1 MPNIYQ
7 IELNLKGD
15 LNTKLDQAIQK
26 AQNLKSITNK
36 IGARGGSFNNPAGGG
51 RGYNPYPHIPER
63 YMSDFRRLNYWLYR
77 QNGFSNRGLFS
88 NIDRIFQ
95 SRQRLSNN
103 FIANSFTYSGWQR
116 NLGNFANLI
125 GAVGKAALQAVPLLK
140 PFIGAIGAIGG
151 VAAGVAVGGGL
162 LYRFGKNQLLS
173 ESTAQAI
180 SNSAQYK
187 MAQLGQGTS
196 YSSLYNAATRIT
208 EQTGGSRA
216 GLVSLMN
223 TMSGLTIGNTKL
235 TQKDA
240 QWFGEVA
247 AKISA
252 VSGRDL
258 QLVGLNLQQL
268 LTTWQGIDMKELF
281 KAVPLI
287 EKYVFDLRA
296 QSKNKGDDIY
306 SFIRENPQALIEAFS
321 RFMGQFQLPKVGVV
335 KGRMQLSDEN
345 LEIAKLKYLERFYED
360 VGNVY
365 QNINFALENLYK
377 SLGEN
382 YNNSIYQDMLTSF
395 DNFVYMLT
403 KTISG
408 IANTADGFV
417 KSIRDVFNGKALIRF
432 LQLPQYIQHRLSG
445 YNDSD
450 AWKYAQADWN
460 RWFGSG
466 VDTSQYKRNIYRDFA
481 KANLLSGDYLTD
493 KYSMNEKGIL
503 SPSTSG
509 RKIRFRLNNNSVE
522 YILNK
527 LENSPLLRDRDLLE
541 RISKGEE
548 AAKWEAIKLLVR
560 DSTSAPNIDSVG
572 DETGRMKD
580 LSKGSKSLII
590 NFNKSIVDMDNHINT
605 TDPSTIMSE
614 IEDYVTRAIAR
625 GLNIAFNQATPL
637 T

>member
-15 LNTKLDQAIQK
+15 LNAKLDDAIKK
-26 AQNLKSITNK
+26 AQNLKSITNN
-36 IGARGGSFNNPAGGG
+36 IGGRGGSFNNPAGG
-51 RGYNPYPHIPER
+51 RRYNPYPHIPES
-63 YMSDFRRLNYWLYR
+63 YMRDFRRLNYWLYR
-77 QNGFSNRGLFS
+77 KDGLSNRGLFS
-88 NIDRIFQ
+88 NIDRAFQ
-95 SRQRLSNN
+95 ARQRLTNN

-125 GAVGKAALQAVPLLK
+125 GAVGKAALQAVPLIK
-140 PFIGAIGAIGG
+140 PLIGAIGAIGG
-151 VAAGVAVGGGL
+151 VAGGVALGGGL

-180 SNSAQYK
+180 SNSAQYR
-187 MAQLGQGTS
+187 MAQLGQGTA
-196 YSSLYNAATRIT
+196 YSSLYNTATRIT

-223 TMSGLTIGNTKL
+223 TLSGLTLGNTKL

-296 QSKNKGDDIY
+296 QSRNKGEDIY

-321 RFMGQFQLPKVGVV
+321 RFMTQFQLPKVGVV

-345 LEIAKLKYLERFYED
+345 LEIKKLEYLERFYED

-365 QNINFALENLYK
+365 QNINFSLEKLYQ
-377 SLGEN
+377 SLGSN
-382 YNNSIYQDMLTSF
+382 YEGSIYQDMLTSF

-417 KSIRDVFNGKALIRF
+417 KSIRNVFNGNALMSF
-432 LQLPQYIQHRLSG
+432 FQLPQYIQHRLSG
-445 YNDSD
+445 HNDSD

-460 RWFGSG
+460 RWFGTG
-466 VDTSQYKRNIYRDFA
+466 VDTSKYKGNIYRDLA

-493 KYSMNEKGIL
+493 KYSMDEKGIL

-509 RKIRFRLNNNSVE
+509 QKIRFRLNNNSVE

-541 RISKGEE
+541 RISKGDKE
-548 AAKWEAIKLLVR
+548 AKWEAIKLLVR
-560 DSTSAPNIDSVG
+560 DSSSSPKIDSVG

-605 TDPSTIMSE
+605 TDPSTIMRE
-614 IEDYVTRAIAR
+614 IEDYVSQAIAR

>member
-15 LNTKLDQAIQK
+15 LNAKLDDAIKK
-26 AQNLKSITNK
+26 AQNLKSITNN
-36 IGARGGSFNNPAGGG
+36 IGGRGGSFNNPAGG
-51 RGYNPYPHIPER
+51 RRYNPYPHIPES
-63 YMSDFRRLNYWLYR
+63 YMRDFRRLNYWLYR
-77 QNGFSNRGLFS
+77 KDGLSNRGLFS
-88 NIDRIFQ
+88 NIDRAFQ
-95 SRQRLSNN
+95 ARQRLTNN

-125 GAVGKAALQAVPLLK
+125 GAVGKAALQAVPLIK
-140 PFIGAIGAIGG
+140 PLIGAIGAIGG
-151 VAAGVAVGGGL
+151 VAGGIALGGGL

-180 SNSAQYK
+180 SNSAQYR
-187 MAQLGQGTS
+187 MAQLGQGTA
-196 YSSLYNAATRIT
+196 YSSLYNTATRIT

-223 TMSGLTIGNTKL
+223 TLSGLTLGNTKL

-258 QLVGLNLQQL
+258 QIVGLNLQQL

-296 QSKNKGDDIY
+296 QSRNKGEDIY

-321 RFMGQFQLPKVGVV
+321 RFMTQFQLPKVGVV

-345 LEIAKLKYLERFYED
+345 LEIKKLEYLERFYED

-365 QNINFALENLYK
+365 QNINFSLEKLYQ
-377 SLGEN
+377 SLGSN
-382 YNNSIYQDMLTSF
+382 YEGSIYQDMLTSF

-417 KSIRDVFNGKALIRF
+417 KSIRNVFNGNALMRF
-432 LQLPQYIQHRLSG
+432 FQLPQYIQHRLSG
-445 YNDSD
+445 HNDSD

-460 RWFGSG
+460 RWFGTG
-466 VDTSQYKRNIYRDFA
+466 VDTSKYKGNIYRDLA

-509 RKIRFRLNNNSVE
+509 QKIRFRLNNNSVE

-541 RISKGEE
+541 RISKGDKE
-548 AAKWEAIKLLVR
+548 AKWEAIKLLVR
-560 DSTSAPNIDSVG
+560 DSSSSPKIDSVG

-605 TDPSTIMSE
+605 TDPSTIMRE
-614 IEDYVTRAIAR
+614 IEDYVSQAIAR

>member
-15 LNTKLDQAIQK
+15 LNAKLDDAIKK
-26 AQNLKSITNK
+26 AQNLKSITNN
-36 IGARGGSFNNPAGGG
+36 IGGRGGSFNNPAGG
-51 RGYNPYPHIPER
+51 RRYNPYPHIPES
-63 YMSDFRRLNYWLYR
+63 YMRDFRRLNYWLYR
-77 QNGFSNRGLFS
+77 KDGLSNRGLFS
-88 NIDRIFQ
+88 NIDRAFQ
-95 SRQRLSNN
+95 ARQRLTNN

-125 GAVGKAALQAVPLLK
+125 GSVGKAALQAVPLIK
-140 PFIGAIGAIGG
+140 PLIGAIGAIGG
-151 VAAGVAVGGGL
+151 VAGGVALGGGL

-180 SNSAQYK
+180 SNSAQYR
-187 MAQLGQGTS
+187 MAQLGQGTA
-196 YSSLYNAATRIT
+196 YSSLYNTATRIT

-223 TMSGLTIGNTKL
+223 TLSGLTLGNTKL

-296 QSKNKGDDIY
+296 QSRNKGEDIY

-321 RFMGQFQLPKVGVV
+321 RFMTQFQLPKVGVV

-345 LEIAKLKYLERFYED
+345 LEIKKLEYLERFYED

-365 QNINFALENLYK
+365 QNINFSLEKLYQ
-377 SLGEN
+377 SLGSN
-382 YNNSIYQDMLTSF
+382 YEGSIYQDMLTSF

-417 KSIRDVFNGKALIRF
+417 KAIRNVFNGNALMRF
-432 LQLPQYIQHRLSG
+432 FQLPQYIQHRLSG
-445 YNDSD
+445 HNDSD

-460 RWFGSG
+460 RWFGTG
-466 VDTSQYKRNIYRDFA
+466 VDTSKYKGNIYRDLA

-509 RKIRFRLNNNSVE
+509 QKIRFRLNNNSVE

-541 RISKGEE
+541 RISKGDKE
-548 AAKWEAIKLLVR
+548 AKWEAIKLLVR
-560 DSTSAPNIDSVG
+560 DSSSSPKIDSVG

-605 TDPSTIMSE
+605 TDPSTIMRE
-614 IEDYVTRAIAR
+614 IEDYVSQAIAR

>member
-15 LNTKLDQAIQK
+15 LNAKLDDAIKK
-26 AQNLKSITNK
+26 AQNLKSITNN
-36 IGARGGSFNNPAGGG
+36 IGGRGGSFNNPAGG
-51 RGYNPYPHIPER
+51 RRYNPYPHIPES
-63 YMSDFRRLNYWLYR
+63 YMRDFRRLNYWLYR
-77 QNGFSNRGLFS
+77 KDGLSNRGLFS
-88 NIDRIFQ
+88 NIDRAFQ
-95 SRQRLSNN
+95 ARQRLTNN

-125 GAVGKAALQAVPLLK
+125 GAVGKAALQAVPLIK
-140 PFIGAIGAIGG
+140 PLIGAIGAIGG
-151 VAAGVAVGGGL
+151 VAGGIALGGGL

-180 SNSAQYK
+180 SNSAQYR
-187 MAQLGQGTS
+187 MAQLGQGTA
-196 YSSLYNAATRIT
+196 YSSLYNTATRIT

-223 TMSGLTIGNTKL
+223 TLSGLTLGNTKL

-296 QSKNKGDDIY
+296 QSRNKGEDIY

-321 RFMGQFQLPKVGVV
+321 RFMTQFQLPKVGVV

-345 LEIAKLKYLERFYED
+345 LEIKKLEYLERFYED

-365 QNINFALENLYK
+365 QNINFSLEKLYQ
-377 SLGEN
+377 SLGSN
-382 YNNSIYQDMLTSF
+382 YEGSIYQDMLTSF

-417 KSIRDVFNGKALIRF
+417 KSIRNVFNGNALMRF
-432 LQLPQYIQHRLSG
+432 FQLPQYIQHRLSG
-445 YNDSD
+445 HNDSD

-460 RWFGSG
+460 RWFGTG
-466 VDTSQYKRNIYRDFA
+466 VDTSKYKGNIYRDLA

-509 RKIRFRLNNNSVE
+509 QKIRFRLNNNSVE

-541 RISKGEE
+541 RISKGDKE
-548 AAKWEAIKLLVR
+548 AKWEAIKLLVR
-560 DSTSAPNIDSVG
+560 DSSSSPKIDSVG

-605 TDPSTIMSE
+605 TDPSTIMRE
-614 IEDYVTRAIAR
+614 IEDYVSQAIAR

>member
-15 LNTKLDQAIQK
+15 LNAKLDDAIKK
-26 AQNLKSITNK
+26 AQNLKSITNN
-36 IGARGGSFNNPAGGG
+36 IGGRGGSFNNPAGG
-51 RGYNPYPHIPER
+51 RRYNPYPHIPES
-63 YMSDFRRLNYWLYR
+63 YMRDFRRLNYWLYR
-77 QNGFSNRGLFS
+77 KDGFSNRGLFS
-88 NIDRIFQ
+88 NIDRAFQ
-95 SRQRLSNN
+95 ARQRLTNN

-125 GAVGKAALQAVPLLK
+125 GAVGKAALQAVPLIK
-140 PFIGAIGAIGG
+140 PLIGAIGAIGG
-151 VAAGVAVGGGL
+151 VAGGVALGGGL
-162 LYRFGKNQLLS
+162 LYRFGRNQLLS

-180 SNSAQYK
+180 SNSAQYR
-187 MAQLGQGTS
+187 MAQLGQGAA
-196 YSSLYNAATRIT
+196 YSNLYNTATRIT

-223 TMSGLTIGNTKL
+223 TLSGLTLGNTKL

-258 QLVGLNLQQL
+258 QIVGLNLQQL

-296 QSKNKGDDIY
+296 QSKNKGEDIY

-321 RFMGQFQLPKVGVV
+321 RFMTQFQLPKVGVV

-345 LEIAKLKYLERFYED
+345 LEIKKLEYLERFYED

-365 QNINFALENLYK
+365 QNINFSLEKLYQ
-377 SLGEN
+377 SLGSN
-382 YNNSIYQDMLTSF
+382 YEGSIYQDMLTSF

-417 KSIRDVFNGKALIRF
+417 KSIRNVFNGNALMRF
-432 LQLPQYIQHRLSG
+432 FQLPQYIQHRLSG
-445 YNDSD
+445 HNDSD

-460 RWFGSG
+460 RWFGAG
-466 VDTSQYKRNIYRDFA
+466 VDTSKYKGNIYRDLA

-509 RKIRFRLNNNSVE
+509 QKIRFRLNNNSVE

-541 RISKGEE
+541 RISKGDKE
-548 AAKWEAIKLLVR
+548 AKWEAIKLLVR
-560 DSTSAPNIDSVG
+560 DSSSSPKIDSVG

-605 TDPSTIMSE
+605 TDPSTIMRE
-614 IEDYVTRAIAR
+614 IEDYVSQAIAR

>member
-15 LNTKLDQAIQK
+15 LNAKLDDAIKK
-26 AQNLKSITNK
+26 AQNLKSITNN
-36 IGARGGSFNNPAGGG
+36 IGGRGGSFNNPAGG
-51 RGYNPYPHIPER
+51 RRYNPYPHIPES
-63 YMSDFRRLNYWLYR
+63 YMRDFRRLNYWLYR
-77 QNGFSNRGLFS
+77 KDWLSNRGSFS
-88 NIDRIFQ
+88 NIDRAFQ
-95 SRQRLSNN
+95 ARQRLTNN

-125 GAVGKAALQAVPLLK
+125 GAVGKAALQAVPLIK
-140 PFIGAIGAIGG
+140 PLIGAIGAIGG
-151 VAAGVAVGGGL
+151 VAGGVALGGGL

-180 SNSAQYK
+180 SNSAQYR
-187 MAQLGQGTS
+187 MAQLGQGTA
-196 YSSLYNAATRIT
+196 YSSLYNTATRIT

-223 TMSGLTIGNTKL
+223 TLSGLTLGNTKL

-258 QLVGLNLQQL
+258 QIVGLNLQQL

-296 QSKNKGDDIY
+296 QSKNKGEDIY

-321 RFMGQFQLPKVGVV
+321 RFMTQFQLPKVGVV

-345 LEIAKLKYLERFYED
+345 LEIKKLEYLERFYED

-365 QNINFALENLYK
+365 QNINFSLEKLYQ
-377 SLGEN
+377 SLGSN
-382 YNNSIYQDMLTSF
+382 YEGSIYQDMLTSF

-417 KSIRDVFNGKALIRF
+417 KSIRNVFNGNALMRF
-432 LQLPQYIQHRLSG
+432 FQLPQYIQHRLSG
-445 YNDSD
+445 HNDSD

-460 RWFGSG
+460 RWFGTG
-466 VDTSQYKRNIYRDFA
+466 VDTSKYKGNIYRDLA

-509 RKIRFRLNNNSVE
+509 QKIRFRLNNNSVE

-541 RISKGEE
+541 RISKGDKG
-548 AAKWEAIKLLVR
+548 AKWEAIKLLVR
-560 DSTSAPNIDSVG
+560 DSSSSPKIDSVG

-605 TDPSTIMSE
+605 TDPSTIMRE
-614 IEDYVTRAIAR
+614 IEDYVSQAIAR

>member
-15 LNTKLDQAIQK
+15 LNAKLDDAIKK
-26 AQNLKSITNK
+26 AQNLKSITNN
-36 IGARGGSFNNPAGGG
+36 IGGRGGSFNNPAGG
-51 RGYNPYPHIPER
+51 RRYNPYPHIPES
-63 YMSDFRRLNYWLYR
+63 YMRDFRRLNYWLYR
-77 QNGFSNRGLFS
+77 KDGLSNRGLFS
-88 NIDRIFQ
+88 NIDRAFQ
-95 SRQRLSNN
+95 ARQRLTNN

-125 GAVGKAALQAVPLLK
+125 GAVGKAALQAVPLIK
-140 PFIGAIGAIGG
+140 PLIGAIGAIGG
-151 VAAGVAVGGGL
+151 VAGGVALGGGL

-180 SNSAQYK
+180 SNSAQYR
-187 MAQLGQGTS
+187 MAQLGQGTA
-196 YSSLYNAATRIT
+196 YSSLYNTATRIT

-223 TMSGLTIGNTKL
+223 TLSGLTLGNTKL

-240 QWFGEVA
+240 QWFGELA

-296 QSKNKGDDIY
+296 QSKNKGEDIY
-306 SFIRENPQALIEAFS
+306 SFIRENPQALVEAFS
-321 RFMGQFQLPKVGVV
+321 RFMTQFQLPKVGVV

-345 LEIAKLKYLERFYED
+345 LEIKKLEYLERFYED

-365 QNINFALENLYK
+365 QNINFSLEKLYQ
-377 SLGEN
+377 SLGSN
-382 YNNSIYQDMLTSF
+382 YEGSIYQDMLTSF

-417 KSIRDVFNGKALIRF
+417 KSIRNVFNGNALMRF
-432 LQLPQYIQHRLSG
+432 FQLPQYIQHRLSG
-445 YNDSD
+445 HNDSD

-466 VDTSQYKRNIYRDFA
+466 VDTSKYKGNIYRDLA

-509 RKIRFRLNNNSVE
+509 QKIRFRLNNNSVE

-541 RISKGEE
+541 RISKGDKE
-548 AAKWEAIKLLVR
+548 AKWEAIKLLVR
-560 DSTSAPNIDSVG
+560 DSSSSPKIDSVG

-605 TDPSTIMSE
+605 TDPSTIMRE
-614 IEDYVTRAIAR
+614 IEDYVSQAIAR

>member
-15 LNTKLDQAIQK
+15 LNAKLDDAIKK
-26 AQNLKSITNK
+26 AQNLKSITNN
-36 IGARGGSFNNPAGGG
+36 IGGRGGSFNNPAGG
-51 RGYNPYPHIPER
+51 RRYNPYPHIPES
-63 YMSDFRRLNYWLYR
+63 YMRDFRRLNYWLYR
-77 QNGFSNRGLFS
+77 KDGLSNRGLFS
-88 NIDRIFQ
+88 NIDRAFQ
-95 SRQRLSNN
+95 ARQRLTNN

-125 GAVGKAALQAVPLLK
+125 GAVGKAALQAVPLIK
-140 PFIGAIGAIGG
+140 PLIGAIGAIGG
-151 VAAGVAVGGGL
+151 VAGGVALGGGL

-180 SNSAQYK
+180 SNSAQYR
-187 MAQLGQGTS
+187 MAQLGQGAS
-196 YSSLYNAATRIT
+196 YSNLYNTATRIT

-223 TMSGLTIGNTKL
+223 TLSGLTLGNTKL

-258 QLVGLNLQQL
+258 QIVGLNLQQL

-287 EKYVFDLRA
+287 EKYVFDLRE
-296 QSKNKGDDIY
+296 QSKNKGEDIY

-321 RFMGQFQLPKVGVV
+321 RFMTQFQLPKVGVV

-345 LEIAKLKYLERFYED
+345 LEIKKLEYLERFYED

-365 QNINFALENLYK
+365 QNINFSLEKLYQ
-377 SLGEN
+377 SLGSN
-382 YNNSIYQDMLTSF
+382 YEGSIYQDMLTSF

-417 KSIRDVFNGKALIRF
+417 KSIRDVFNGNALMRF
-432 LQLPQYIQHRLSG
+432 FQLPQYIQHRLSG
-445 YNDSD
+445 HNDSD

-460 RWFGSG
+460 RWFGTG
-466 VDTSQYKRNIYRDFA
+466 EDTSKYKGNIYRDLA

-493 KYSMNEKGIL
+493 KYSMDEKGIL

-509 RKIRFRLNNNSVE
+509 QKIRFRLNNNSVE

-541 RISKGEE
+541 RISKGDKE
-548 AAKWEAIKLLVR
+548 AKWEAIKLLVR
-560 DSTSAPNIDSVG
+560 DSSSSPKIDSVG

-605 TDPSTIMSE
+605 TDPSTIMRE
-614 IEDYVTRAIAR
+614 IEDYVSQAIAR

>member
-15 LNTKLDQAIQK
+15 LNAKLDDAIKK
-26 AQNLKSITNK
+26 AQNLKSITNN
-36 IGARGGSFNNPAGGG
+36 IGGRGGSFNNPAGG
-51 RGYNPYPHIPER
+51 RRYNPYPHIPES
-63 YMSDFRRLNYWLYR
+63 YMRDFRRLNYWLYR
-77 QNGFSNRGLFS
+77 KDGLSNRGLFS
-88 NIDRIFQ
+88 NIDRAFQ
-95 SRQRLSNN
+95 ARQRLTNN

-125 GAVGKAALQAVPLLK
+125 GAVGKAALQAVPLIK
-140 PFIGAIGAIGG
+140 PLIGAIGAIGG
-151 VAAGVAVGGGL
+151 VAGGVALGGGL

-180 SNSAQYK
+180 SNSAQYR
-187 MAQLGQGTS
+187 MAQLGQGTA
-196 YSSLYNAATRIT
+196 YSSLYNTATRIT

-223 TMSGLTIGNTKL
+223 TLSGLTLGNTKL

-296 QSKNKGDDIY
+296 QSRNKGEDIY

-321 RFMGQFQLPKVGVV
+321 RFMTQFQLPKVGVV

-345 LEIAKLKYLERFYED
+345 LEIKKLEYLERFYED

-365 QNINFALENLYK
+365 QNINFSLEKLYQ
-377 SLGEN
+377 SLGSN
-382 YNNSIYQDMLTSF
+382 YEGSIYQDMLTSF

-417 KSIRDVFNGKALIRF
+417 KSIRNVFNGNALMRF
-432 LQLPQYIQHRLSG
+432 FQLPQYIQHRLSG
-445 YNDSD
+445 HNDSD

-466 VDTSQYKRNIYRDFA
+466 VDTSKYKGNIYRDFA
-481 KANLLSGDYLTD
+481 KTNLLSGDYLTD
-493 KYSMNEKGIL
+493 KYSMDEKGIL

-509 RKIRFRLNNNSVE
+509 QKIRFRLNNNSVE

-541 RISKGEE
+541 RISKGDKE
-548 AAKWEAIKLLVR
+548 AKWEAIKLLVR
-560 DSTSAPNIDSVG
+560 DSSSSPKIDSVG

-605 TDPSTIMSE
+605 TDPSTIMRE
-614 IEDYVTRAIAR
+614 IEDYVSQAIAR

>member
-15 LNTKLDQAIQK
+15 LNAKLDDAIKK
-26 AQNLKSITNK
+26 AQNLKSITNN
-36 IGARGGSFNNPAGGG
+36 IGGRGGSFNNPAGG
-51 RGYNPYPHIPER
+51 RRYNPYPHIPES
-63 YMSDFRRLNYWLYR
+63 YMRDFRRLNYWLYR
-77 QNGFSNRGLFS
+77 KDGLSNRGLFS
-88 NIDRIFQ
+88 NIDRAFQ
-95 SRQRLSNN
+95 ARQRLTNN

-125 GAVGKAALQAVPLLK
+125 GAVGKAALQAVPLIK
-140 PFIGAIGAIGG
+140 PLIGAIGAIGG
-151 VAAGVAVGGGL
+151 VAGGAALGGGL

-180 SNSAQYK
+180 SNSAQYR
-187 MAQLGQGTS
+187 MAQLGQGTA
-196 YSSLYNAATRIT
+196 YSSLYNTATRIT

-223 TMSGLTIGNTKL
+223 TLSGLTLGNTKL

-258 QLVGLNLQQL
+258 QIVGLNLQQL

-296 QSKNKGDDIY
+296 QSKNKGEDIY

-321 RFMGQFQLPKVGVV
+321 RFMTQFQLPKVGVV

-345 LEIAKLKYLERFYED
+345 LEIKKLEYLERFYED

-365 QNINFALENLYK
+365 QNINFSLEKLYQ
-377 SLGEN
+377 SLGSN
-382 YNNSIYQDMLTSF
+382 YEGSIYQDMLTSF

-417 KSIRDVFNGKALIRF
+417 KSIRNVFNGNALMRF
-432 LQLPQYIQHRLSG
+432 FQLPQYIQHRLSG
-445 YNDSD
+445 HNDSD

-466 VDTSQYKRNIYRDFA
+466 VDTSKYKGNIYRDLA

-509 RKIRFRLNNNSVE
+509 QKIRFRLNNNSVE

-541 RISKGEE
+541 RISKGDKE
-548 AAKWEAIKLLVR
+548 AKWEAIKLLVR
-560 DSTSAPNIDSVG
+560 DSSSSPKIDSVG

-605 TDPSTIMSE
+605 TDPSTIMRE
-614 IEDYVTRAIAR
+614 IEDYVSQAIAR

>member
-15 LNTKLDQAIQK
+15 LNAKLDDAIKK
-26 AQNLKSITNK
+26 AQNLKSITNN
-36 IGARGGSFNNPAGGG
+36 IGGRGGSFNNPAGG
-51 RGYNPYPHIPER
+51 RRYNPYPHIPES
-63 YMSDFRRLNYWLYR
+63 YMRDFRRLNYGLYR
-77 QNGFSNRGLFS
+77 KDGLSNRGLFS
-88 NIDRIFQ
+88 NIDRAFQ
-95 SRQRLSNN
+95 ARQRLTNN

-125 GAVGKAALQAVPLLK
+125 GAVGKAALQAVPLIK
-140 PFIGAIGAIGG
+140 PLIGAIGAIGG
-151 VAAGVAVGGGL
+151 VAGGVALGGGL

-180 SNSAQYK
+180 SNSAQYR
-187 MAQLGQGTS
+187 MAQLGQGTA
-196 YSSLYNAATRIT
+196 YSSLYNTATRIT

-223 TMSGLTIGNTKL
+223 TLSGLTLGNTKL

-296 QSKNKGDDIY
+296 QSRNKGEDIY
-306 SFIRENPQALIEAFS
+306 SFIRGNPQALIEAFS
-321 RFMGQFQLPKVGVV
+321 RFMTQFQLPKVGVV

-345 LEIAKLKYLERFYED
+345 LEIKKLEYLERFYED

-365 QNINFALENLYK
+365 QNINFSLEKLYQ
-377 SLGEN
+377 SLGSN
-382 YNNSIYQDMLTSF
+382 YEGSIYQDMLTSF

-408 IANTADGFV
+408 IVNTADGLV
-417 KSIRDVFNGKALIRF
+417 KSIRNVFNGNALMRF
-432 LQLPQYIQHRLSG
+432 FQLPQYIQHRLSG
-445 YNDSD
+445 HNDSD

-460 RWFGSG
+460 RWFGTG
-466 VDTSQYKRNIYRDFA
+466 VDTSKYKGNIYRDLA

-509 RKIRFRLNNNSVE
+509 QKIRFRLNNNSVE

-527 LENSPLLRDRDLLE
+527 LENTPLLRDRDLLE
-541 RISKGEE
+541 RISKGDKE
-548 AAKWEAIKLLVR
+548 AKWEAIKLLVR
-560 DSTSAPNIDSVG
+560 DSSSSPKIDSVG

-605 TDPSTIMSE
+605 TDPSTIMRE
-614 IEDYVTRAIAR
+614 IEDYVSQAIAR

>member
-15 LNTKLDQAIQK
+15 LNAKLDDAIKK
-26 AQNLKSITNK
+26 AQNLKSITNN
-36 IGARGGSFNNPAGGG
+36 IGGRGGSFNNPAGG
-51 RGYNPYPHIPER
+51 RRYNPYPHIPES
-63 YMSDFRRLNYWLYR
+63 YMRDFRRLNYWLYR
-77 QNGFSNRGLFS
+77 KDGLSNRGLFS
-88 NIDRIFQ
+88 NIDRAFQ
-95 SRQRLSNN
+95 ARQRLTNN

-125 GAVGKAALQAVPLLK
+125 GAVGKAALQAVPLIK
-140 PFIGAIGAIGG
+140 PLIGAIGAIGG
-151 VAAGVAVGGGL
+151 VAGGVALGGGL

-180 SNSAQYK
+180 SNSAQYR
-187 MAQLGQGTS
+187 MAQLGQGTA
-196 YSSLYNAATRIT
+196 YSNLYNTATRIT

-223 TMSGLTIGNTKL
+223 TLSGLTLGNTKL

-258 QLVGLNLQQL
+258 QIVGLNLQQL

-296 QSKNKGDDIY
+296 QSKNKGEDIY

-321 RFMGQFQLPKVGVV
+321 RFMTQFQLPKVGVV

-345 LEIAKLKYLERFYED
+345 LEIKKLEYLERFYED

-365 QNINFALENLYK
+365 QNINFSLEKLYQ
-377 SLGEN
+377 SLGSN
-382 YNNSIYQDMLTSF
+382 YEGSIYQDMLTSF

-417 KSIRDVFNGKALIRF
+417 KSIRNVFNGNALMRF
-432 LQLPQYIQHRLSG
+432 FQLPQYIQHRLSG
-445 YNDSD
+445 HNDSD

-460 RWFGSG
+460 RWFGTG
-466 VDTSQYKRNIYRDFA
+466 VDTSKYKGNIYRDLA

-509 RKIRFRLNNNSVE
+509 QKIRFRLNNNSVE

-541 RISKGEE
+541 RISKGDKE
-548 AAKWEAIKLLVR
+548 AKWEAIKLLVR
-560 DSTSAPNIDSVG
+560 DSSSSPKIDSVG

-605 TDPSTIMSE
+605 TDPSTIMRE
-614 IEDYVTRAIAR
+614 IEDYVSQAIAR

>member
-15 LNTKLDQAIQK
+15 LNAKLDDAIKK
-26 AQNLKSITNK
+26 AQNLKSITNN
-36 IGARGGSFNNPAGGG
+36 IGGRGGSFNNPAGG
-51 RGYNPYPHIPER
+51 RRYNPYPHIPES
-63 YMSDFRRLNYWLYR
+63 YMRDFRRLNYWLYR
-77 QNGFSNRGLFS
+77 KDGLSNRGLFS
-88 NIDRIFQ
+88 NIDRAFQ
-95 SRQRLSNN
+95 ARQRLTNN

-125 GAVGKAALQAVPLLK
+125 GAVGKAALQAVPLIK
-140 PFIGAIGAIGG
+140 PLIGAIGAIGG
-151 VAAGVAVGGGL
+151 VAGGVALGGGL

-180 SNSAQYK
+180 SNSAQYR
-187 MAQLGQGTS
+187 MAQLGQGTA
-196 YSSLYNAATRIT
+196 YSSLYNTATRIT

-223 TMSGLTIGNTKL
+223 TLSGLTLGNTKL

-258 QLVGLNLQQL
+258 QIVGLNLQQL

-296 QSKNKGDDIY
+296 QSKNKGEDIY

-321 RFMGQFQLPKVGVV
+321 RFMTQFQLPKVGVV

-345 LEIAKLKYLERFYED
+345 LEIKKLEYLERFYED

-365 QNINFALENLYK
+365 QNINFSLEKLYQ
-377 SLGEN
+377 SLGSN
-382 YNNSIYQDMLTSF
+382 YEGSIYQDMLTSF

-417 KSIRDVFNGKALIRF
+417 KSIRNVFNGNALMRF
-432 LQLPQYIQHRLSG
+432 FQLPQYIQHRLSG
-445 YNDSD
+445 HNDSD

-460 RWFGSG
+460 RWFGPG
-466 VDTSQYKRNIYRDFA
+466 VDTSKYKGNIYRDLA

-509 RKIRFRLNNNSVE
+509 QKIRFRLNNNSVE

-541 RISKGEE
+541 RISKGDKE
-548 AAKWEAIKLLVR
+548 AKWEAIKLLVR
-560 DSTSAPNIDSVG
+560 DSSSSPKIDSVG

-605 TDPSTIMSE
+605 TDPSTIMRE
-614 IEDYVTRAIAR
+614 IEDYVSQAIAR

>member
-15 LNTKLDQAIQK
+15 LNAKLDDAIKK
-26 AQNLKSITNK
+26 AQNLKSITNN
-36 IGARGGSFNNPAGGG
+36 IGGRGGSFNNPAGG
-51 RGYNPYPHIPER
+51 RRYNPYPHIPES
-63 YMSDFRRLNYWLYR
+63 YMRDFRRLNYWLYR
-77 QNGFSNRGLFS
+77 KDGLSNRGLFS
-88 NIDRIFQ
+88 NIDRAFQ
-95 SRQRLSNN
+95 ARQRLTNN

-125 GAVGKAALQAVPLLK
+125 GAVGKAALQAVPLIK
-140 PFIGAIGAIGG
+140 PLIGAIGAIGG
-151 VAAGVAVGGGL
+151 VAGGVALGGGL

-180 SNSAQYK
+180 SNSAQYR
-187 MAQLGQGTS
+187 MAQLGQGTA
-196 YSSLYNAATRIT
+196 YSSLYNTATRIT

-223 TMSGLTIGNTKL
+223 TLSGLTLGNTKL

-258 QLVGLNLQQL
+258 QIVGLNLQQL

-296 QSKNKGDDIY
+296 QSKNKGEDIY

-321 RFMGQFQLPKVGVV
+321 RFMTQFQLPKVGVV

-345 LEIAKLKYLERFYED
+345 LEIKKLEYLERFYED

-365 QNINFALENLYK
+365 QNINFSLEKLYQ
-377 SLGEN
+377 SLGSN
-382 YNNSIYQDMLTSF
+382 YEGSIYQDMLTSF

-417 KSIRDVFNGKALIRF
+417 KSIRNVFNGNALMRF
-432 LQLPQYIQHRLSG
+432 FQLPQYIQHRLSG
-445 YNDSD
+445 HNDSD

-460 RWFGSG
+460 RWFGTG
-466 VDTSQYKRNIYRDFA
+466 VDTSKYKGNIYRDLA

-509 RKIRFRLNNNSVE
+509 QKIRFRLNNNSVE

-541 RISKGEE
+541 RISKGDKE
-548 AAKWEAIKLLVR
+548 AKWEAIKLLVR
-560 DSTSAPNIDSVG
+560 DSSSSPKIDSVG

-605 TDPSTIMSE
+605 TDPSTIMRE
-614 IEDYVTRAIAR
+614 IEDYVSQAIAR

>member
-15 LNTKLDQAIQK
+15 LNAKLDDAIKK
-26 AQNLKSITNK
+26 AQNLKSITNN
-36 IGARGGSFNNPAGGG
+36 IGRRGGSFNNPAGG
-51 RGYNPYPHIPER
+51 RRYNPYPHIPES
-63 YMSDFRRLNYWLYR
+63 YMRDFRRLNYWLYR
-77 QNGFSNRGLFS
+77 KDGLSNRGLFS
-88 NIDRIFQ
+88 NIDRAFQ
-95 SRQRLSNN
+95 ARQRLTNN

-125 GAVGKAALQAVPLLK
+125 GAVGKAALQAVPLIK
-140 PFIGAIGAIGG
+140 PLIGAIGAIGG
-151 VAAGVAVGGGL
+151 VAGGVALGGGL

-180 SNSAQYK
+180 SNSAQYR
-187 MAQLGQGTS
+187 MAQLGQGTA
-196 YSSLYNAATRIT
+196 YSSLYNTATRIT

-216 GLVSLMN
+216 GLVSLMY
-223 TMSGLTIGNTKL
+223 TLSGLTLGNTKL

-258 QLVGLNLQQL
+258 QIVGLNLQQL

-296 QSKNKGDDIY
+296 QSKNKGEDIY

-321 RFMGQFQLPKVGVV
+321 RFMTQFQLPKVGVV

-345 LEIAKLKYLERFYED
+345 LEIKKLEYLERFYED

-365 QNINFALENLYK
+365 QNINFSLEKLYQ
-377 SLGEN
+377 SLGSN
-382 YNNSIYQDMLTSF
+382 YEGSIYQDMLTSF

-417 KSIRDVFNGKALIRF
+417 KSIRNVFNGNALMRF
-432 LQLPQYIQHRLSG
+432 FQLPQYIQHRLSG
-445 YNDSD
+445 HNDSD

-460 RWFGSG
+460 RWFGTG
-466 VDTSQYKRNIYRDFA
+466 VDTSKYKGNIYRDLA

-509 RKIRFRLNNNSVE
+509 QKIRFRLNNNSVE

-541 RISKGEE
+541 RISKGDKE
-548 AAKWEAIKLLVR
+548 AKWEAIKLLVR
-560 DSTSAPNIDSVG
+560 DSSSSPKIDSVG

-605 TDPSTIMSE
+605 TDPSTIMRE
-614 IEDYVTRAIAR
+614 IEDYVSQAIAR

>member
-15 LNTKLDQAIQK
+15 LNAKLDDAIKK
-26 AQNLKSITNK
+26 AQNLKSITNN
-36 IGARGGSFNNPAGGG
+36 IGGRGGSFNNPAGG
-51 RGYNPYPHIPER
+51 RRYNPYPHIPES
-63 YMSDFRRLNYWLYR
+63 YMRDFRRLNYWLYR
-77 QNGFSNRGLFS
+77 KDGLSNRGLFS
-88 NIDRIFQ
+88 NIDRAFQ
-95 SRQRLSNN
+95 ARQRLTNN

-125 GAVGKAALQAVPLLK
+125 GAVGKAALQAVPLIK
-140 PFIGAIGAIGG
+140 PLIGAIGAIGG
-151 VAAGVAVGGGL
+151 VAGGVALGGGL

-180 SNSAQYK
+180 SNSAQYR
-187 MAQLGQGTS
+187 MAQLGQGAS
-196 YSSLYNAATRIT
+196 YSNLYNTATRIT

-223 TMSGLTIGNTKL
+223 TLSGLTLGNTKL

-258 QLVGLNLQQL
+258 QIVGLNLQQL

-296 QSKNKGDDIY
+296 QSKNKGEDIY

-321 RFMGQFQLPKVGVV
+321 RFMTQFQLPKVGVV

-345 LEIAKLKYLERFYED
+345 LEIKKLEYLERFYED

-365 QNINFALENLYK
+365 QNINFSLEKLYQ
-377 SLGEN
+377 SLGSN
-382 YNNSIYQDMLTSF
+382 YEGSIYQDMLTSF

-417 KSIRDVFNGKALIRF
+417 KSIRNVFNGNALMRF
-432 LQLPQYIQHRLSG
+432 FQLPQYIQHRLSG
-445 YNDSD
+445 HNDSD

-460 RWFGSG
+460 RWFGTG
-466 VDTSQYKRNIYRDFA
+466 VDTSKYKGNIYRDLA

-509 RKIRFRLNNNSVE
+509 QKIRFRLNNNSVE

-541 RISKGEE
+541 RISKGDKG
-548 AAKWEAIKLLVR
+548 AKWEAIKLLVR
-560 DSTSAPNIDSVG
+560 DSSSSPKIDSVG

-605 TDPSTIMSE
+605 TDPSTIMRE
-614 IEDYVTRAIAR
+614 IEDYVSQAIAR

>member
-15 LNTKLDQAIQK
+15 LNAKLDDAIKK
-26 AQNLKSITNK
+26 AQNLKSITNN
-36 IGARGGSFNNPAGGG
+36 IGGRGGSFNNPAGG
-51 RGYNPYPHIPER
+51 RRYNPYPHIPES
-63 YMSDFRRLNYWLYR
+63 YMRDFRRLNYWLYR
-77 QNGFSNRGLFS
+77 KDGLSNRGLFS
-88 NIDRIFQ
+88 NIDRAFQ
-95 SRQRLSNN
+95 ARQRLTNN

-125 GAVGKAALQAVPLLK
+125 GAVGKAALQAVPLIK
-140 PFIGAIGAIGG
+140 PLIGAIGAIGG
-151 VAAGVAVGGGL
+151 VAGGVALGGGL

-180 SNSAQYK
+180 SNSAQYR
-187 MAQLGQGTS
+187 MAQLGQGAS
-196 YSSLYNAATRIT
+196 YSNLYNTATRIT

-223 TMSGLTIGNTKL
+223 TLSGLTLGNTKL

-258 QLVGLNLQQL
+258 QIVGLNLQQL

-296 QSKNKGDDIY
+296 QSKNKGEDIY

-321 RFMGQFQLPKVGVV
+321 RFMTQFQLPKVGVV

-345 LEIAKLKYLERFYED
+345 LEIKKLEYLERFYED

-365 QNINFALENLYK
+365 QNINFSLEKLYQ
-377 SLGEN
+377 SLGSN
-382 YNNSIYQDMLTSF
+382 YEGSIYQDMLTSF

-417 KSIRDVFNGKALIRF
+417 KAIRNVFNGNALMRF
-432 LQLPQYIQHRLSG
+432 FQLPQYIQHRLSG
-445 YNDSD
+445 HNDSD

-460 RWFGSG
+460 RWFGT
-466 VDTSQYKRNIYRDFA
+466 VDTSKYKGNIYRDLA

-509 RKIRFRLNNNSVE
+509 QKIRFRLNNNSVE

-541 RISKGEE
+541 RISKGDKE
-548 AAKWEAIKLLVR
+548 AKWEAIKLLVR
-560 DSTSAPNIDSVG
+560 DSSSSPKIDSVG

-605 TDPSTIMSE
+605 TDPSTIMRE
-614 IEDYVTRAIAR
+614 IEDYVSQAIAR

>member
-15 LNTKLDQAIQK
+15 LNAKLDDAIKK
-26 AQNLKSITNK
+26 AQNLKSITNN
-36 IGARGGSFNNPAGGG
+36 IGGRGGSFNNPAGG
-51 RGYNPYPHIPER
+51 RRYNPYPHIPES
-63 YMSDFRRLNYWLYR
+63 YMRDFRRLNYWLYR
-77 QNGFSNRGLFS
+77 KDGLSNRGLFS
-88 NIDRIFQ
+88 NIDRAFQ
-95 SRQRLSNN
+95 ARRRLTNN

-125 GAVGKAALQAVPLLK
+125 GAVGKAALQAVPLIK
-140 PFIGAIGAIGG
+140 PLIGAIGAIGG
-151 VAAGVAVGGGL
+151 VSGGVALGGGL

-180 SNSAQYK
+180 SNSAQYR
-187 MAQLGQGTS
+187 MAQLGQGTA
-196 YSSLYNAATRIT
+196 YSNLYNTATRIT

-223 TMSGLTIGNTKL
+223 TLSGLTLGNTKL

-258 QLVGLNLQQL
+258 QIVGLNLQQL

-296 QSKNKGDDIY
+296 QSKNKGEDIY

-321 RFMGQFQLPKVGVV
+321 RFMTQFQLPKVGVV

-345 LEIAKLKYLERFYED
+345 LEIKKLEYLERFYED

-365 QNINFALENLYK
+365 QNINFSLEKLYQ
-377 SLGEN
+377 SLGSN
-382 YNNSIYQDMLTSF
+382 YEGSIYQDMLTSF

-417 KSIRDVFNGKALIRF
+417 KSIRNVFNGNALMRF
-432 LQLPQYIQHRLSG
+432 FQLPQYIQHRLSG
-445 YNDSD
+445 HNDSD

-460 RWFGSG
+460 RWFGTG
-466 VDTSQYKRNIYRDFA
+466 VDTSKYKGNIYRDLA

-509 RKIRFRLNNNSVE
+509 QKIRFRLNNNSVE

-541 RISKGEE
+541 RISKGDKE
-548 AAKWEAIKLLVR
+548 AKWEAIKLLVR
-560 DSTSAPNIDSVG
+560 DSSSSPKIDSVG

-605 TDPSTIMSE
+605 TDPSTIMRE
-614 IEDYVTRAIAR
+614 IEDYVSQAIAR